1 MSRPLR
7 GIFMTLAGRDPSRGH
22 VDLNIRIIPASDVA
36 FRRHVDAL
44 AARHVFA
51 SPSDLA
57 ARLRTLFP
65 RVVVRSSE
73 VSGQHNVW
81 YVYRDG
87 VWANPDASWWAED
100 HTPRVIVT
108 TDGWIEEANAPARA
122 ILGLTAADE
131 MPRFFT
137 DFAAPGTLQDA
148 TDLFAVV
155 ADGHELVVTTLL
167 RPTSG
172 EVIACDLRAWT
183 EGERIVGAF
192 RLADDI
198 PAPPPVDPI
207 IAATLVCHPEAD
219 VLFARYA
226 EEALARMP
234 EPTQDGL
241 TLRLRRLYPHAHVEV
256 GEDAWGVYR
265 DAPGAAEPT
274 DHWWRAAGLPAVRY
288 DGQGR
293 IFEANDAAV
302 GLLGTQLVGRHW
314 QELVTAGTT
323 EQVSAVLRLIADV
336 GWAESRFRMPG
347 GDGYF
352 FEFDSYT
359 EVAGETYLTIMRRA
373 QAPETVGR
381 MGSDAP

>member
-1 MSRPLR
+1 MSTRWNS
-7 GIFMTLAGRDPSRGH
+7 SRGL
-22 VDLNIRIIPASDVA
+22 VDLNIRIIPSSDVA
-36 FRRHVDAL
+36 FRRHVDTL
-44 AARHVFA
+44 TARHAFA
-51 SPSDLA
+51 SASELA

-87 VWANPDASWWAED
+87 VWANSDESWWAED

-131 MPRFFT
+131 MPQFFT
-137 DFAAPGTLQDA
+137 DFAAPGTLRDA

-155 ADGHELVVTTLL
+155 ADGHELVVTTLV

-192 RLADDI
+192 RLADDT

-234 EPTQDGL
+234 EPTLDGL
-241 TLRLRRLYPHAHVEV
+241 TLRLRRLYPTLTSRWAK
-256 GEDAWGVYR
+256 
-265 DAPGAAEPT
+265 APGVFIEI
-274 DHWWRAAGLPAVRY
+274 R
-288 DGQGR
+288 
-293 IFEANDAAV
+293 
-302 GLLGTQLVGRHW
+302 LVQQSRPITGGVQPVFRRS
-314 QELVTAGTT
+314 GTT
-323 EQVSAVLRLIADV
+323 ARAGSSRPTTRRWACSAR
-336 GWAESRFRMPG
+336 SSS
-347 GDGYF
+347 GD
-352 FEFDSYT
+352 
-359 EVAGETYLTIMRRA
+359 I
-373 QAPETVGR
+373 GR
-381 MGSDAP
+381 SW